1 MKINYRP
8 FKDSDKEIISGLIQ
22 DLYKEDNSIRPM
34 TAEKIRKTFEVF
46 KSNPGK
52 GSIVIIEKDNIT
64 TGYSILINFWSNEFG
79 GNILFVDELYI
90 KKEFRGHGIATDFI
104 KHLTDNRSEETVAL
118 QLQVTPDNAKARKLY
133 ERIGFKLHK
142 NNTLVLDL

>member
-34 TAEKIRKTFEVF
+34 TAEKIRRTFDEF
-46 KSNPGK
+46 RKSPGK
-52 GSIVIIEKDNIT
+52 GSIVVIEKDNDIA
-64 TGYSILINFWSNEFG
+64 GYSILINFWSNEFG

-90 KKEFRGHGIATDFI
+90 KKEFRGNGIATDFF
-104 KHLTDNRSEETVAL
+104 KYLSESRAEETVAL
-118 QLQVTPDNAKARKLY
+118 QLQVTPDNIKARKLY
-133 ERIGFKLHK
+133 ERIGFKPHK
-142 NNTLVLDL
+142 NDTLVLEL